1 MHESSAKVGTICL
14 DIFIWQPDP
23 AAMQTTLFLDRAL
36 LPDGWASDVRI
47 TSEAG
52 LITAVET
59 GAAPRS
65 GEAREALGL
74 PGVPNL
80 HSHAFQRAMAGLAE
94 RRGPAAD
101 SFWTWREVMYRF
113 LARLGPDD
121 VEAIAAYAFADM
133 LEAGFTAVA
142 EFHYLHHSPD
152 GSPYADVAELARRHL
167 TAAADTG
174 IGVTMLPVFYA
185 HATFG
190 GEPPTPG
197 QRRFIND
204 PDRFARIVEAL
215 QSDGAVVG
223 VAPHSLRAATPD
235 ELRAILP
242 LADGPVHIHA
252 AEQVKEVE
260 DCLAWSG
267 QRPVEWLLD
276 HAGVNQRWC
285 LIHATHLTPE
295 ETRDLAKSGAVA
307 GLCPITEAN
316 LGDGIFP
323 SAPYLAAG
331 GRFGVGTDS
340 NIAIDAAG
348 ELRQLEYAQRLA
360 LRGRNLLS
368 QTEGE
373 STGRALL
380 AGACKGGAQALGQP
394 LGALCVGH
402 RADIVCLDRDHPDM
416 TGRTDDLAVD
426 TWVFSGGRNV
436 VSSVYA
442 AGRRVVENGRHIGRK
457 AINARYCAV
466 LKGLVE

>member
-1 MHESSAKVGTICL
+1 
-14 DIFIWQPDP
+14 
-23 AAMQTTLFLDRAL
+23 MQTTLFLDRAL
-36 LPDGWASDVRI
+36 LPDGWASNVRI
-47 TSEAG
+47 TCEDG
-52 LITAVET
+52 LITSLQS
-59 GAAPRS
+59 GASPIS
-65 GEAREALGL
+65 GESREALGV
-74 PGVPNL
+74 PGLPNL

-133 LEAGFTAVA
+133 LEACFTAVA

-167 TAAADTG
+167 KAADDTG
-174 IGVTMLPVFYA
+174 IGITMLPVFYA

-190 GEPPTPG
+190 GQPPTPG

-204 PDRFARIVEAL
+204 PNRFARIVEAL
-215 QSDGAVVG
+215 QSDGATVG

-235 ELRAILP
+235 ELKAILP
-242 LADGPVHIHA
+242 LTTGPVHIHA

-276 HAGVNQRWC
+276 HAGVDPRWC
-285 LIHATHLTPE
+285 LIHATPLTPQ
-295 ETRDLAKSGAVA
+295 ETENLARSGAVA

-323 SAPYLAAG
+323 SSDYLSAG

-348 ELRQLEYAQRLA
+348 ELRQLEYAQRLS

-368 QTEGE
+368 RTEGQ
-373 STGRALL
+373 STGHALL
-380 AGACKGGAQALGQP
+380 TGALKGGAQALGQP
-394 LGALCVGH
+394 LGALAIGH
-402 RADIVCLDRDHPDM
+402 RADVVCLAMDHPDM
-416 TGRTDDLAVD
+416 AGRTDDLALD
-426 TWVFSGGRNV
+426 TWVFSQGRSAI
-436 VSSVYA
+436 SSVYA
-442 AGRRVVENGRHIGRK
+442 GGRRVVENGRHIHRS
-457 AINARYCAV
+457 ALNARYSAV
-466 LKGLVE
+466 LKGLTA

>member
-1 MHESSAKVGTICL
+1 
-14 DIFIWQPDP
+14 
-23 AAMQTTLFLDRAL
+23 MQTTLFLDRAL
-36 LPDGWASDVRI
+36 LPDGWTANVRVTSDD
-47 TSEAG
+47 G
-52 LITAVET
+52 LITSVDT
-59 GAAPRS
+59 GASPVS
-65 GEAREALGL
+65 GENREALGV
-74 PGVPNL
+74 PGIPNL

-121 VEAIAAYAFADM
+121 IEAIAAYAFADM

-167 TAAADTG
+167 KAAGDTG
-174 IGVTMLPVFYA
+174 IGITMLPVFYA

-204 PDRFARIVEAL
+204 TNRFARIVEAL

-235 ELRAILP
+235 ELKAILP

-276 HAGVNQRWC
+276 HAGVDQRWC
-285 LIHATHLTPE
+285 LIHATHLTRQ
-295 ETRDLAKSGAVA
+295 ETENLAKSGAIA

-323 SAPYLAAG
+323 SARYLEAG

-340 NIAIDAAG
+340 NIAVDAAG

-368 QTEGE
+368 RNEGE

-380 AGACKGGAQALGQP
+380 TGALRGGAQALGQP
-394 LGALCVGH
+394 LGALAVGH
-402 RADIVCLDRDHPDM
+402 RADVVCLDMDHPDM
-416 TGRTDDLAVD
+416 AGRTEDLALD
-426 TWVFSGGRNV
+426 TWVFSQGRTAI
-436 VSSVYA
+436 SAVYA
-442 AGRRVVENGRHIGRK
+442 AGRRVVENGRHLDRT
-457 AINARYCAV
+457 AINARYSAV
-466 LKGLVE
+466 LKGLTA

>member
-1 MHESSAKVGTICL
+1 MRTS
-14 DIFIWQPDP
+14 
-23 AAMQTTLFLDRAL
+23 LFLDRAL
-36 LPDGWASDVRI
+36 LPHGWASDVRI
-47 TSEAG
+47 THENG
-52 LITAVET
+52 LITTVET
-59 GAAPRS
+59 GAAPAT
-65 GEAREALGL
+65 GETREAFGI
-74 PGVPNL
+74 PGMPNL

-113 LARLGPDD
+113 LERLGPDQ

-167 TAAADTG
+167 KAAADTG
-174 IGVTMLPVFYA
+174 IGITLLPVFYA

-204 PDRFARIVEAL
+204 PARFARIVEAL
-215 QSDGAVVG
+215 QSDGATVG

-235 ELRAILP
+235 ELKAILP
-242 LADGPVHIHA
+242 LTDGPVHIHA

-276 HAGVNQRWC
+276 HAGVDQRWC
-285 LIHATHLTPE
+285 LIHATHLTPA
-295 ETRDLAKSGAVA
+295 ETRDLAASGAVA

-323 SAPYLAAG
+323 AAAYLEAG

-348 ELRQLEYAQRLA
+348 ELRQLEYAQRLS

-368 QTEGE
+368 QTEGQ

-380 AGACKGGAQALGQP
+380 DGALKGGARALGQR
-394 LGALCVGH
+394 LGALAVGH
-402 RADIVCLDRDHPDM
+402 RADVVCLDMAHPDM
-416 TGRTDDLAVD
+416 TGRGDDLAVD
-426 TWVFSGGRNV
+426 TWVFALGRAAIA
-436 VSSVYA
+436 SVYSG
-442 AGRRVVENGRHIGRK
+442 GRRVVENGRHLGRSD
-457 AINARYCAV
+457 IDRRYGAA
-466 LKGLVE
+466 LRELIA

>member
-1 MHESSAKVGTICL
+1 
-14 DIFIWQPDP
+14 
-23 AAMQTTLFLDRAL
+23 MQTTLFLDRAL
-36 LPDGWASDVRI
+36 LPDGWASNVRM
-47 TSEAG
+47 TCEDG
-52 LITAVET
+52 LITALQS
-59 GAAPRS
+59 GASPIS
-65 GEAREALGL
+65 GESREALGV
-74 PGVPNL
+74 PGLPNL

-167 TAAADTG
+167 KAADDTG
-174 IGVTMLPVFYA
+174 IGITMLPVFYA

-190 GEPPTPG
+190 GQPPTPG

-204 PDRFARIVEAL
+204 PSRFARIVEAL
-215 QSDGAVVG
+215 QSDGATVG

-235 ELRAILP
+235 ELKAILP
-242 LADGPVHIHA
+242 LTIGPVHIHA

-276 HAGVNQRWC
+276 HAGVDPRWC
-285 LIHATHLTPE
+285 LIHATHLTPQ
-295 ETRDLAKSGAVA
+295 ETENLARSGAVA

-323 SAPYLAAG
+323 SADYLSAG

-348 ELRQLEYAQRLA
+348 ELRQLEYAQRLS

-368 QTEGE
+368 RTEGE

-380 AGACKGGAQALGQP
+380 TGALKGGAQALGQP
-394 LGALCVGH
+394 LGALAIGH
-402 RADIVCLDRDHPDM
+402 RADVVCLAMDHPDM
-416 TGRTDDLAVD
+416 AGRSDDLALD
-426 TWVFSGGRNV
+426 TWVFSQGRSAI
-436 VSSVYA
+436 SSVYTG
-442 AGRRVVENGRHIGRK
+442 GRRVVENGRHIHRS
-457 AINARYCAV
+457 ALNARYSAV
-466 LKGLVE
+466 LKGLTA

>member
-1 MHESSAKVGTICL
+1 MRTS
-14 DIFIWQPDP
+14 
-23 AAMQTTLFLDRAL
+23 LFLDRAL
-36 LPDGWASDVRI
+36 LPDGWVSNVRI
-47 TSEAG
+47 TSENG
-52 LITAVET
+52 LITAIET
-59 GAAPRS
+59 GATPAT
-65 GEAREALGL
+65 GEAREAFGL
-74 PGVPNL
+74 PGMPNL

-113 LARLGPDD
+113 LERLNPDQ
-121 VEAIAAYAFADM
+121 VEAIASYAFADM

-167 TAAADTG
+167 KAAADTG
-174 IGVTMLPVFYA
+174 IGITMLPVFYA

-215 QSDGAVVG
+215 QSDGATVG

-235 ELRAILP
+235 ELKAILP
-242 LADGPVHIHA
+242 LTDGPVHIHA
-252 AEQVKEVE
+252 AEQVKEVD

-267 QRPVEWLLD
+267 RRPVEWLLD
-276 HAGVNQRWC
+276 HAGVNERWC
-285 LIHATHLTPE
+285 LIHATHLTPA
-295 ETRDLAKSGAVA
+295 ETCDLAASGAVA

-323 SAPYLAAG
+323 AAAYLEAG

-348 ELRQLEYAQRLA
+348 ELRQLEYAQRLS

-368 QTEGE
+368 LTEGQ

-380 AGACKGGAQALGQP
+380 DGALKGGAQALGQP
-394 LGALCVGH
+394 LGALAVGH
-402 RADIVCLDRDHPDM
+402 RADVVCLDMTHPDM
-416 TGRTDDLAVD
+416 TGRADDLAVD
-426 TWVFSGGRNV
+426 TYVFSLGRTSV
-436 VSSVYA
+436 KAVYA
-442 AGRRVVENGRHIGRK
+442 GGRRVVEDGCHVGRK
-457 AINARYCAV
+457 EINVRYRAA
-466 LKGLVE
+466 LRDLIE

>member
-1 MHESSAKVGTICL
+1 
-14 DIFIWQPDP
+14 
-23 AAMQTTLFLDRAL
+23 MQTTLFLDRAL
-36 LPDGWASDVRI
+36 LPDGWTANVRVTSDD
-47 TSEAG
+47 G
-52 LITAVET
+52 LITAVDT
-59 GAAPRS
+59 GASPVS
-65 GEAREALGL
+65 GENREALGV
-74 PGVPNL
+74 PGIPNL

-121 VEAIAAYAFADM
+121 IEAIATYAFADM

-167 TAAADTG
+167 KAAGDTG
-174 IGVTMLPVFYA
+174 IGITMLPVFYA

-204 PDRFARIVEAL
+204 PNRFARIVEAL

-235 ELRAILP
+235 ELKAILP

-267 QRPVEWLLD
+267 QRPVEWLLNN
-276 HAGVNQRWC
+276 AGVDQRWC
-285 LIHATHLTPE
+285 LIHATHLTRQ
-295 ETRDLAKSGAVA
+295 ETENLARSGAIA

-323 SAPYLAAG
+323 SARYLEAG

-340 NIAIDAAG
+340 NIAVDAAG

-368 QTEGE
+368 RNEGE

-380 AGACKGGAQALGQP
+380 TGALRGGAQALGQP
-394 LGALCVGH
+394 LGALAVGH
-402 RADIVCLDRDHPDM
+402 RADVVCLDMDHPDM
-416 TGRTDDLAVD
+416 AGRTEDLALD
-426 TWVFSGGRNV
+426 TWVFSQGRTAI
-436 VSSVYA
+436 STVYA
-442 AGRRVVENGRHIGRK
+442 AGRRVVENGRHLDRT
-457 AINARYCAV
+457 AINARYSAV
-466 LKGLVE
+466 LKGLTA

>member
-1 MHESSAKVGTICL
+1 
-14 DIFIWQPDP
+14 
-23 AAMQTTLFLDRAL
+23 MQTSLFLDRAL

-47 TSEAG
+47 IHENG

-59 GAAPRS
+59 GAAPAT
-65 GEAREALGL
+65 GEAREAFGIPGL
-74 PGVPNL
+74 PNL

-113 LARLGPDD
+113 LERLNPDQ

-142 EFHYLHHSPD
+142 EFHYLHHAPD
-152 GSPYADVAELARRHL
+152 GGPYADVAELARRHL
-167 TAAADTG
+167 KAAAETG

-190 GEPPTPG
+190 GQPPTPG

-204 PDRFARIVEAL
+204 PDSFARIVQAL
-215 QSDGAVVG
+215 QADGATVG
-223 VAPHSLRAATPD
+223 IAPHSLRAATPE
-235 ELRAILP
+235 ELKAILP

-252 AEQVKEVE
+252 AEQLKEVE

-267 QRPVEWLLD
+267 QRPAEWLLE
-276 HAGVNQRWC
+276 HAGVDERWC
-285 LIHATHLTPE
+285 LIHATHLTPA
-295 ETRDLAKSGAVA
+295 ETRGLAASGAVA

-323 SAPYLAAG
+323 ASDYLEAG
-331 GRFGVGTDS
+331 GRFGIGTDS
-340 NIAIDAAG
+340 NIAVDAAG
-348 ELRQLEYAQRLA
+348 ELRQLEYAQRLS

-368 QTEGE
+368 RIEGQ

-380 AGACKGGAQALGQP
+380 EGALQGGAQALGQP
-394 LGALCVGH
+394 LGALAIGC
-402 RADIVCLDRDHPDM
+402 RADVVCLDIGHPDM
-416 TGRTDDLAVD
+416 TGRADDMAID
-426 TWVFSGGRNV
+426 TWVFSCGRGVIDAVYAGGRKM
-436 VSSVYA
+436 
-442 AGRRVVENGRHIGRK
+442 VENGRHLRRTD
-457 AINARYCAV
+457 INRRYGAA
-466 LKGLVE
+466 LRELVA

>member
-1 MHESSAKVGTICL
+1 M
-14 DIFIWQPDP
+14 P
-23 AAMQTTLFLDRAL
+23 TTLFLDRAL
-36 LPDGWASDVRI
+36 LPDGWASGVRLTI
-47 TSEAG
+47 EG
-52 LITAVET
+52 GMITARQSGQT
-59 GAAPRS
+59 PRT
-65 GEAREALGL
+65 GEAREALGV
-74 PGVPNL
+74 PGLPNL

-113 LARLGPDD
+113 LARLGPDE

-167 TAAADTG
+167 KAADDTG
-174 IGVTMLPVFYA
+174 IGITLLPVFYA

-204 PDRFARIVEAL
+204 PNRFARIVEAL
-215 QSDGAVVG
+215 QKDGATVG

-235 ELRAILP
+235 ELQAILP
-242 LADGPVHIHA
+242 LTTGPVHIHA

-276 HAGVNQRWC
+276 HAGVDPRWC
-285 LIHATHLTPE
+285 LIHATHLTQA
-295 ETRDLAKSGAVA
+295 ETLRLAISGAVA

-323 SAPYLAAG
+323 ASDYLAAAG
-331 GRFGVGTDS
+331 AFGIGTDS

-348 ELRQLEYAQRLA
+348 ELRQLEYAQRLT

-368 QTEGE
+368 QAEGE

-380 AGACKGGAQALGQP
+380 TGALRGGAQALGQR
-394 LGALCVGH
+394 LGTLAIDH
-402 RADIVCLDRDHPDM
+402 RADVVCLDMDHPDM
-416 TGRTDDLAVD
+416 AGRGDDLALD
-426 TWVFSGGRNV
+426 TWIFSQGRAAI
-436 VSSVYA
+436 SSVYA
-442 AGRRVVENGRHIGRK
+442 GGRRVVENGRHLGRS
-457 AINARYCAV
+457 AINARYSTV
-466 LKGLVE
+466 LRGLTA

>member
-1 MHESSAKVGTICL
+1 
-14 DIFIWQPDP
+14 
-23 AAMQTTLFLDRAL
+23 MQTTLFLDRAL
-36 LPDGWASDVRI
+36 LPDGWSSDVRI
-47 TSEAG
+47 TSDGGVITVVEA
-52 LITAVET
+52 

-65 GEAREALGL
+65 GEAREALGV
-74 PGVPNL
+74 PGIPNL

-94 RRGPAAD
+94 RRGPAQD

-113 LARLGPDD
+113 LERLGPDD

-133 LEAGFTAVA
+133 LEAGFTSVA

-152 GSPYADVAELARRHL
+152 GTPYADVAELARRHL
-167 TAAADTG
+167 AAAEDTG
-174 IGVTMLPVFYA
+174 IGITMLPVFYA

-204 PDRFARIVEAL
+204 PGRFACIVEAL
-215 QSDGAVVG
+215 QKDGATVG

-235 ELRAILP
+235 ELKAILP
-242 LADGPVHIHA
+242 LASGPVHIHA

-276 HAGVNQRWC
+276 HAGVDHRWC
-285 LIHATHLTPE
+285 LIHATHLTPG
-295 ETRDLAKSGAVA
+295 ETLGLARSGAVA

-323 SAPYLAAG
+323 ASDYLAAG

-348 ELRQLEYAQRLA
+348 ELRQLEYAQRLCH
-360 LRGRNLLS
+360 RGRNLLS

-380 AGACKGGAQALGQP
+380 TGAHRGGAQALGQP
-394 LGALCVGH
+394 LGAFAIGC
-402 RADIVCLDRDHPDM
+402 RADVVCLDMTHPDL
-416 TGRTDDLAVD
+416 TGRSDDLAVD
-426 TWVFSGGRNV
+426 TWVFSLGRGV
-436 VSSVYA
+436 VGSVYA
-442 AGRRVVENGRHIGRK
+442 GGKRVVENGRHVGRA
-457 AINARYCAV
+457 AIDARYRTV
-466 LKGLVE
+466 VKELLG

>member
-1 MHESSAKVGTICL
+1 MRTS
-14 DIFIWQPDP
+14 
-23 AAMQTTLFLDRAL
+23 LFLDRAL
-36 LPDGWASDVRI
+36 LPDGWASGVRI
-47 TSEAG
+47 TSENG

-59 GAAPRS
+59 GAAPAT
-65 GEAREALGL
+65 GEAREAFGF
-74 PGVPNL
+74 PGMPNL

-113 LARLGPDD
+113 LERLGPDQ

-167 TAAADTG
+167 KAAADTG
-174 IGVTMLPVFYA
+174 IGITMLPVFYA

-215 QSDGAVVG
+215 QSDGATVG

-235 ELRAILP
+235 ELKAILP
-242 LADGPVHIHA
+242 LTDGPVHIHA

-276 HAGVNQRWC
+276 HAGVDQRWC
-285 LIHATHLTPE
+285 LIHATHLTPA
-295 ETRDLAKSGAVA
+295 ETRDLAASGAVA

-323 SAPYLAAG
+323 AAAYLEAG
-331 GRFGVGTDS
+331 GHFGVGTDS

-348 ELRQLEYAQRLA
+348 ELRQLEYAQRLS

-368 QTEGE
+368 LTEGQ

-380 AGACKGGAQALGQP
+380 DGALQGGAQALRQP
-394 LGALCVGH
+394 LGALAIGC
-402 RADIVCLDRDHPDM
+402 RADVVCLDMDHPDM
-416 TGRTDDLAVD
+416 TGRADDLAVD
-426 TWVFSGGRNV
+426 THVFSLGRMSV
-436 VSSVYA
+436 KAVYA
-442 AGRRVVENGRHIGRK
+442 GGQRVVEHGRHVGRK
-457 AINARYCAV
+457 EINVRYRAA
-466 LKGLVE
+466 LRDLIE